1 MSDNF
6 IGEIR
11 AFAFNMVPQDWH
23 ICDGSIL
30 QIRQY
35 SALYSLLGTAFGGDG
50 INNFKL
56 PNLQGRTIIGSGI
69 SPSGSTYIN
78 GNAGGLETV
87 TLTNVQTNH
96 NHSVHVEASP
106 GDTTIPTNML
116 AIPNV
121 TTLETE
127 AINIYATEGPA
138 PTVSLNSATIE
149 AVGGSAA
156 HNNMQPFLVINYY
169 IAMAGIYP
177 SRPD

>member
-6 IGEIR
+6 LGEIR
-11 AFAFNMVPQDWH
+11 AFAFNMVPKDWH

-30 QIRQY
+30 QIQQY
-35 SALYSLLGTAFGGDG
+35 SALFSLLSTAFGGDG
-50 INNFKL
+50 SKTFGL

-78 GNAGGLETV
+78 GNTGGQETV
-87 TLTNVQTNH
+87 TLTNPQTNH
-96 NHSVHVEASP
+96 NHSVHVEAIL

-121 TTLETE
+121 TSMETE
-127 AINIYATEGPA
+127 TINIYATGTT

-149 AVGGSAA
+149 TTGGGGS
-156 HNNMQPFLVINYY
+156 HDNMQPFLVINYY
-169 IAMAGIYP
+169 IAMTGIYP